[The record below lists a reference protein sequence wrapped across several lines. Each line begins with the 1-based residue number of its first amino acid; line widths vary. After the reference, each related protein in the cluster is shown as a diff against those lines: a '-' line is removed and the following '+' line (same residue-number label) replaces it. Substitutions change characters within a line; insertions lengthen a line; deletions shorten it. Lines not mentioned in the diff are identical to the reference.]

1 MRGDPRALGIPIF
14 GALVKLMLPTA
25 AAAMVVGT
33 AVGFAEAGYNP
44 RMELLEPKW
53 ERLNPITKL
62 QQLFSPSQM
71 LVNTALQIGRVVV
84 VAAVA
89 YYTLRAEFPMLTR
102 LARAGLPGAT
112 VEISGA
118 VFRLAVSASLALLCI
133 AALDYAQSWFKHEKQ
148 IRMSRQELKDEVKQ
162 QEGDPAI
169 RARQRARAREMAK
182 RGLAKQVKGSDVIIA
197 NPTHISIALRYKSE
211 EGAPVVAAKG
221 VDDVA
226 LFMRTLAKEA
236 NIPIVVNVPLARA
249 LNDRVRA
256 GRTIPVDLYT
266 AVAEVLAVVYRLK
279 SRR

>member
-1 MRGDPRALGIPIF
+1 VHWI
-14 GALVKLMLPTA
+14 
-25 AAAMVVGT
+25 
-33 AVGFAEAGYNP
+33 N
-44 RMELLEPKW
+44 EL
-53 ERLNPITKL
+53 
-62 QQLFSPSQM
+62 
-71 LVNTALQIGRVVV
+71 V

-221 VDDVA
+221 VDDEA

-236 NIPIVVNVPLARA
+236 TIPIVVNVTIARA

-256 GRTIPVDLYT
+256 GRTITVDLYT
-266 AVAEVLAVVYRLK
+266 AVAEVLAVVYRLN